1 MPEGHAPTQLL
12 PSTHADKLTVSQ
24 ATTSLRT
31 QSPEALKHMRFYEQP
46 HRKRKAVGTQR
57 ILVEGRN
64 CWRVARAQRAAFLI
78 DGAAYFAAF
87 AAAAEQAQESIFI
100 VGWDVDS
107 RVHLVPD
114 NGPRTL
120 PGELG
125 HFLNALVSRRPRLQV
140 YILDWDFAMVFA
152 LEREPLPMLR
162 LGRRSHRRVHFR
174 LDGKHPVGASHHQKM
189 VVIDDAIAFIGGID
203 LAIRRWDTPEHRAD
217 DPRRVDPRGQPYRP
231 VHDIQMAVDGEA
243 AAALGELVRERWRR
257 ATGRQVGTIHQ
268 SHSAPWPHFL
278 TPDLEN
284 VPVAIS
290 RTHPAYNGHLE
301 VREVEALY
309 LDAIAAAQRSIYIE
323 TQYFTS
329 TALGRALA
337 KRLAEPGGP
346 EILLILPR
354 HGTGWLEQSTMSV
367 LRARLL
373 RELRAADHF
382 GRLRIYYPTV
392 GGLGDG
398 CINVH
403 SKVLVVD
410 DMLVRIGSSNM
421 ANRSMGLDSEC
432 DLAIEA
438 AGQARIERTIAHFRD
453 RLLGEH
459 LGVGAAQVAAIAATK
474 QSLIAAIECLNG
486 SERRL
491 EPFDA
496 EVPTWH
502 DRLLPDGKIL
512 DPERPIAPERLIEP
526 YIAKDNRQLGGRRL
540 MRSALFLLILVGLAA
555 AWRWTPLG
563 NWLDVATLVARLEP
577 LRGNPLTPVVVI
589 GAYLFGGLV
598 VAPITVLI
606 IATAVAFGPLLG
618 FTYSLV
624 GCLGSAMLTY
634 GIGSLLGR
642 DTVRRFAGAQVS
654 RLSRRIARHG
664 LTAILIVRVLPVAP
678 FTVVNIMAGASE
690 VRFRDFVLGTFLGMF
705 PGLVVMTFFG
715 NRLESAIRDPKVESF
730 MILVAL
736 VVVLGLGMAWL
747 RRRFAKPDSCAA
759 TGSPPDEG
767 KRAQVRYDKA

>member
-1 MPEGHAPTQLL
+1 
-12 PSTHADKLTVSQ
+12 
-24 ATTSLRT
+24 
-31 QSPEALKHMRFYEQP
+31 
-46 HRKRKAVGTQR
+46 
-57 ILVEGRN
+57 
-64 CWRVARAQRAAFLI
+64 
-78 DGAAYFAAF
+78 
-87 AAAAEQAQESIFI
+87 
-100 VGWDVDS
+100 
-107 RVHLVPD
+107 
-114 NGPRTL
+114 
-120 PGELG
+120 
-125 HFLNALVSRRPRLQV
+125 
-140 YILDWDFAMVFA
+140 
-152 LEREPLPMLR
+152 
-162 LGRRSHRRVHFR
+162 
-174 LDGKHPVGASHHQKM
+174 
-189 VVIDDAIAFIGGID
+189 
-203 LAIRRWDTPEHRAD
+203 
-217 DPRRVDPRGQPYRP
+217 
-231 VHDIQMAVDGEA
+231 
-243 AAALGELVRERWRR
+243 
-257 ATGRQVGTIHQ
+257 
-268 SHSAPWPHFL
+268 
-278 TPDLEN
+278 
-284 VPVAIS
+284 VAIS
-290 RTHPAYNGHLE
+290 RTQPAYNGHPE

-309 LDAIAAAQRSIYIE
+309 LDAIAAARRSIYIE
-323 TQYFTS
+323 AQYFTS
-329 TALGRALA
+329 TAVGCALA

-346 EILLILPR
+346 EVILILPR
-354 HGTGWLEQSTMSV
+354 HGAGWLEQSTMGV

-373 RELRAADHF
+373 RGLRAADHF

-410 DMLVRIGSSNM
+410 EMLVRIGSSNM

-432 DLAIEA
+432 DLAIDA
-438 AGQARIERTIAHFRD
+438 AGEARIEHAIAHFRD

-459 LGVGAAQVAAIAATK
+459 LGVVAAQVAEIAATK
-474 QSLIAAIECLNG
+474 RSLIAVIECLNG

-526 YIAKDNRQLGGRRL
+526 YIAEDNRQLGGRRL

-563 NWLDVATLVARLEP
+563 NWLDVATLVERFEP
-577 LRGNPLTPVVVI
+577 LHGHPLTPMVVI
-589 GAYLFGGLV
+589 GAYLVSGLL

-634 GIGSLLGR
+634 GVGSLLGR
-642 DTVRRFAGAQVS
+642 ETVRRFAGAQVS

-664 LTAILIVRVLPVAP
+664 LTAILIVRILPVAP

-690 VRFRDFVLGTFLGMF
+690 VRFRDFVLGTFLGML

-715 NRLESAIRDPKVESF
+715 NRLESAIRDPKAESF

-736 VVVLGLGMAWL
+736 VVVLVLVMAWL
-747 RRRFAKPDSCAA
+747 RRRFVKPDSCAA
-759 TGSPPDEG
+759 TGSPSDEG
-767 KRAQVRYDKA
+767 KGARDRYDKAKRRVRCVFGGFL